1 MPNRDYAT
9 PKARSKS
16 KKNSSNKML
25 ILSLLVLILLLSAIG
40 LWLLKAKAPV
50 EVIPTQVTA
59 PTQPKSTLP
68 SRPEEVYSYIRE
80 LETREVP
87 IDKNARIVKLTA
99 EQEKQLAQQREE
111 EKRRLEAAAQKSE
124 PVQTTPNP
132 PEAVV
137 IEEKPKPAENKKP
150 EEPKAKVEKVEKV
163 EQAKPAIKNEEPAKP
178 VAGKFGLQ
186 CGAFK
191 NKAQAENMQARLAM
205 AGYNA
210 RITTNAEWNRVFV
223 GPIGDRAA
231 AVKAQGNVKSVA
243 ECLVV
248 AM

>member
-1 MPNRDYAT
+1 MPNRDYAN

-16 KKNSSNKML
+16 KKNSGNKML

-40 LWLLKAKAPV
+40 LWLLKAKSPV
-50 EVIPTQVTA
+50 EVIPTPVAT

-87 IDKNARIVKLTA
+87 IDKNSRIVQLTA
-99 EQEKQLAQQREE
+99 EQERQIQQQREE
-111 EKRRLEAAAQKSE
+111 ERRRLEAPPVTENTSANLQNAPENSPPLVVAKAVEPKVEATKSE
-124 PVQTTPNP
+124 QP
-132 PEAVV
+132 
-137 IEEKPKPAENKKP
+137 
-150 EEPKAKVEKVEKV
+150 KV
-163 EQAKPAIKNEEPAKP
+163 EQAKPANKVEEQPKPAA

-191 NKAQAENMQARLAM
+191 NRAQAENMQARLAM

-210 RITTNAEWNRVFV
+210 RITANAEWNRVFV
-223 GPIGDRAA
+223 GPLGDRAT
-231 AVKAQGNVKSVA
+231 AVKAQANAKSVA